1 MTHIGAQ
8 NAQWG
13 TPVRLTATPLMDVSV
28 RLESLRQLAK
38 GLGQICDEDEIANKK
53 QLLIPWK

>member
-13 TPVRLTATPLMDVSV
+13 TPVRFTATPLMDVSV

-38 GLGQICDEDEIANKK
+38 GLGQNM
-53 QLLIPWK
+53 